1 MKFELRYESLKSKS
15 SLILFAYNLM
25 IGYSKRIEKI
35 IRESAFD
42 EKKKKPGLK
51 FNPRLASTG
60 LRTTGA
66 RSLVSSGTGRRGLS
80 ILGS

>member
-1 MKFELRYESLKSKS
+1 
-15 SLILFAYNLM
+15 M

-51 FNPRLASTG
+51 FNPRLALTG
-60 LRTTGA
+60 LGTTGA
-66 RSLVSSGTGRRGLS
+66 RALIVIVEHENSFLW
-80 ILGS
+80 LGKA

>member
-1 MKFELRYESLKSKS
+1 MKFELRYESLKNKS

-25 IGYSKRIEKI
+25 IGYSKRMEKI

-42 EKKKKPGLK
+42 EKKKKPRLK